1 MLVNIL
7 NCLSESENFLQCTFS
22 CHPDGTRNPP
32 PLLSLL
38 ECGFSSGQ
46 IQLHEISVQK
56 LVKWRLICWAR
67 PSWWSQGQDH
77 PAGRGARSR
86 VSSGAIRQQT
96 WHHGIWA
103 QKWSPWG
110 QRRAALHHNVD
121 FITRWVCVC
130 ACSAAS
136 DSCSPVDCSWPC
148 SSIHGASQARI
159 LEQVVF
165 LPDPGTEP
173 TSPALA
179 GGFVTTEP
187 PAMSSLLQVLFF
199 CCCSVSHLCLTLYD
213 SMDCSMPGFPV
224 FHYLPEFAQTHVFW
238 IRVAI

>member
-1 MLVNIL
+1 MLGKIHPGEARVRIIQRAEVPEAEFL
-7 NCLSESENFLQCTFS
+7 VVPSGSRRGIMVSEPRSGRPGVSGEQPFAIMWTLS
-22 CHPDGTRNPP
+22 PDG
-32 PLLSLL
+32 
-38 ECGFSSGQ
+38 
-46 IQLHEISVQK
+46 
-56 LVKWRLICWAR
+56 
-67 PSWWSQGQDH
+67 
-77 PAGRGARSR
+77 
-86 VSSGAIRQQT
+86 
-96 WHHGIWA
+96 
-103 QKWSPWG
+103 
-110 QRRAALHHNVD
+110 
-121 FITRWVCVC
+121 CVC

-224 FHYLPEFAQTHVFW
+224 FHYLPEFAQTHVF
-238 IRVAI
+238 